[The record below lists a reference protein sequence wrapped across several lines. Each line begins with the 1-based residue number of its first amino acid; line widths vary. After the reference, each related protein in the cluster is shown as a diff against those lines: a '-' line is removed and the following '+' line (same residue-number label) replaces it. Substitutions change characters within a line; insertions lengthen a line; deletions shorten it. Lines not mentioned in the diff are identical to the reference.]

1 MVTPR
6 MAPRSTTSL
15 KLPAELK
22 SRVTTIAKQTG
33 RSPHNLMVEAIARH
47 VDYEERLRVFVAEAV
62 AADRAID
69 GGGEVYDAADVHE
82 WIGRLARGGRPR
94 RPKAWRR

>member
-1 MVTPR
+1 
-6 MAPRSTTSL
+6 MAARSTTSL
-15 KLPAELK
+15 KLPSELK
-22 SRVTTIAKQTG
+22 DRVAAIAKQTG

-47 VDYEERLRVFVAEAV
+47 VDYEERLRDFVTEAV

-69 GGGEVYDAADVHE
+69 RGGEVYDAAEVHA
-82 WIGRLARGGRPR
+82 WIGRLARGGRAR